1 MAQVLGTAL
10 SVQIDIGTLVVK
22 VAIAAIKLVRSIGRA
37 SLLESVEDVE
47 AMILVKFECLA
58 IFFRT

>member
-37 SLLESVEDVE
+37 SLLEGVEDVE